1 MRKRKDEAM
10 TIRPWVKSYPPNV
23 RWNAPL
29 ELSSVQG
36 VLERAAERFGSKP
49 ALDFMNKTLSYAE
62 LDALANRA
70 AAGFQKLGVKPGV
83 HVGLYLPNTPHY
95 VVAFFGVLKAG
106 GVVVNYS
113 PLDALPT
120 LQLKVNDSET
130 DILVT
135 LDLASLYPQAEKLL
149 ASTRLKTLVV
159 GELAEMTP
167 APELVKAQMKAGG
180 MLAEVKRDN
189 AHVAFRDLIDN
200 DGHYQVHPLGAL
212 ADELAVIQYT
222 GGTTG
227 SPKGAMLSH
236 ANLTA
241 ACSLYSEVGM
251 RTEDGWR
258 EGEERTLCILP
269 LFHIYSLTV
278 VMLLGFRLGSELVLH
293 SRFDPAAAVKDIVEK
308 KITVYMGVPTM
319 HVALLNVPG
328 VETMDFSSL
337 RSCSSGGAP
346 LPVALQ
352 ERFESVIG
360 CPLYE
365 GWGMT
370 ETAPLGT
377 FTPRGGRR
385 RPGSCGVPY
394 PGTEMKFIDVANPE
408 REVALGERGEICVK
422 GPNVTKGYWKK
433 PEATAN
439 SMTADGFFRTGDVG
453 YMDEDGFVYIVDRT
467 KDMLLCG
474 GFNVYPRNIEE
485 AIYQHPSVEEASVIG
500 IPDGYRGETPKAFVT
515 LKAGAAPFSLEEMKA
530 FLKDRLGKHEM
541 IGAMEIRD
549 ALPKTPVGKI
559 SKKDLREYEAR
570 AHAEA

>member
-1 MRKRKDEAM
+1 M
-10 TIRPWVKSYPPNV
+10 TIQPWVKSYPPNV
-23 RWNAPL
+23 RRDAPL
-29 ELSSVQG
+29 DLSPVQS
-36 VLERAAERFGSKP
+36 VLENAAGRFGPQP
-49 ALDFMNKTLSYAE
+49 ALDFMGKRTTYAE

-106 GVVVNYS
+106 GTVVNYS
-113 PLDALPT
+113 PLDALRT
-120 LQLKVNDSET
+120 LELKVNDSET
-130 DILVT
+130 DILVS
-135 LDLASLYPQAEKLL
+135 LDLAALYPQAEKLL
-149 ASTRLKTLVV
+149 ASTRLKTLVI
-159 GELAEMTP
+159 GEFSEMTP
-167 APELVKAQMKAGG
+167 VPASVKAQMTAGK
-180 MLAEVKRDN
+180 LLSEVTYDD

-200 DGHYQVHPLGAL
+200 DGRYQAHPLGPL
-212 ADELAVIQYT
+212 TDEVAAIQYT

-227 SPKGAMLSH
+227 SPKGAMLTH

-241 ACSLYSEVGM
+241 ACSLYTEVMTRSEEGLRV
-251 RTEDGWR
+251 
-258 EGEERTLCILP
+258 GEERFLCILP

-278 VMLLGFRLGSELVLH
+278 VMLLGFRLGAELVLH
-293 SRFDPAAAVKDIVEK
+293 PRFDPAAALKDIVEK
-308 KITVYMGVPTM
+308 KVTVYMGVPTM
-319 HVALLNVPG
+319 HVALLSQPG
-328 VETMDFSSL
+328 LEAMDFSSL
-337 RSCSSGGAP
+337 RLCASGGAP
-346 LPVALQ
+346 LPVAVQ
-352 ERFESVIG
+352 ERFESVTG
-360 CPLYE
+360 RRLTE

-370 ETAPLGT
+370 ETAPIGT
-377 FTPRGGRR
+377 FTPREGRR

-408 REVALGERGEICVK
+408 REVKLGERGEICVK
-422 GPNVTKGYWKK
+422 GPNVTRGYWKK

-485 AIYQHPSVEEASVIG
+485 AIYQHPSVEEVSVIG
-500 IPDGYRGETPKAFVT
+500 IPDDYRGETPKAFVK
-515 LKAGAAPFSLEEMKA
+515 LKAGAPPLTLDEMKA

-541 IGAMEIRD
+541 ISAMEIRD
-549 ALPKTPVGKI
+549 ELPKTPVGKI

-570 AHAEA
+570 AHAGA